1 MEGKK
6 MVVNYLLN
14 IVSNSIL
21 AFSSILLIDG
31 LEISKLPSKRSL
43 FFSGLIIIVLSAVTF
58 FFYQQNLY
66 PLPLLCYPIIFF
78 TSYLSAFKKLN
89 WAQIYIALIS
99 EFITTLFSSCFTI
112 IILNI
117 FSSEYEIINYI
128 SLILIRV
135 ILLLTVIALKN
146 QGKLQYLES
155 IIKLIPKHIWLLI
168 LVSIVDI
175 DLLLVFNNY
184 PVYNDTKQSII
195 TFLIAILTITLIVVI
210 FSLLINVTS
219 KNYYTA
225 LNSLL
230 EKQVATQIS
239 HYEKLEKLNSDMR
252 TFRHDYINHLSS
264 INTLIGEG
272 CYSDAQNYIDK
283 LTESTHRN
291 EAIYLTGNRLA
302 DAILTDKSDSC
313 KDFADIEF
321 DGCITDKIENSDIC
335 IILANSLDN
344 AIEACKK
351 CPESGKISIAAQ
363 IRQGYWTM
371 TMRNPTVSSDS
382 EGIMKTSKEDEK
394 NHGFGL
400 LSIEKAVKKYDG
412 TMVVSI
418 KDGIFEMAV
427 VLKIPIEN

>member
-1 MEGKK
+1 M
-6 MVVNYLLN
+6 
-14 IVSNSIL
+14 IIL
-21 AFSSILLIDG
+21 KIFSDLTMIITTILLINAFG
-31 LEISKLPSKRSL
+31 ISKLLDKKKQTIAVLISAILSSIIALSYVWEYNEISVLIYPLMFVIAFFIAFGRIKISQVYLALTLEFITSLLSSSVALIAFQIYSFTYRDLDAISL
-43 FFSGLIIIVLSAVTF
+43 FCVRIVFLIVAIVL
-58 FFYQQNLY
+58 N
-66 PLPLLCYPIIFF
+66 
-78 TSYLSAFKKLN
+78 FKKLAN
-89 WAQIYIALIS
+89 RFYS
-99 EFITTLFSSCFTI
+99 
-112 IILNI
+112 
-117 FSSEYEIINYI
+117 
-128 SLILIRV
+128 V
-135 ILLLTVIALKN
+135 LKN
-146 QGKLQYLES
+146 
-155 IIKLIPKHIWLLI
+155 IPKHIFVLI
-168 LVSIVDI
+168 IIALTFITCLSVC
-175 DLLLVFNNY
+175 NNY
-184 PVYNDTKQSII
+184 QTSNIIKQSVVTI
-195 TFLIAILTITLIVVI
+195 LIALLTITLIIMI
-210 FSLLINVTS
+210 FSLLINVAS

-264 INTLIGEG
+264 INALIGEG
-272 CYSDAQNYIDK
+272 CYSDAQKYIDK

-371 TMRNPTVSSDS
+371 TMRNPTVSADS

-400 LSIEKAVKKYDG
+400 LSIEQAVKKYDG
-412 TMVVSI
+412 TMAVSI
-418 KDGIFEMAV
+418 KNGVFEMAV
-427 VLKIPIEN
+427 VLKIPVEN

>member
-1 MEGKK
+1 M
-6 MVVNYLLN
+6 
-14 IVSNSIL
+14 IIL
-21 AFSSILLIDG
+21 KIFSDLTMIITTILLINAFG
-31 LEISKLPSKRSL
+31 ISKLLDKKKQTIAVLISAILSSIIALSYVWEYNEISVLIYPLMFVIAFFIAFGRIKISQVYLALTLEFITSLLSSSVALIAFQIYSFTYRDLDAISL
-43 FFSGLIIIVLSAVTF
+43 FCVRIVFLIVAIVL
-58 FFYQQNLY
+58 N
-66 PLPLLCYPIIFF
+66 
-78 TSYLSAFKKLN
+78 FKKLAN
-89 WAQIYIALIS
+89 RFYS
-99 EFITTLFSSCFTI
+99 
-112 IILNI
+112 
-117 FSSEYEIINYI
+117 
-128 SLILIRV
+128 V
-135 ILLLTVIALKN
+135 LKN
-146 QGKLQYLES
+146 
-155 IIKLIPKHIWLLI
+155 IPKHIFVLI
-168 LVSIVDI
+168 IIALTFITCLSVC
-175 DLLLVFNNY
+175 NNY
-184 PVYNDTKQSII
+184 QTSNIIKQSVVTI
-195 TFLIAILTITLIVVI
+195 LIALLTITLIIMI
-210 FSLLINVTS
+210 FSLLINVAS

-264 INTLIGEG
+264 INALIGEG
-272 CYSDAQNYIDK
+272 RYTDAQKYIDK

-335 IILANSLDN
+335 VILANSLDN

-371 TMRNPTVSSDS
+371 TMRNPTVSADS

-400 LSIEKAVKKYDG
+400 LSIEQAVKKYDG
-412 TMVVSI
+412 TMSVSI

-427 VLKIPIEN
+427 VLKIPVEN

>member
-1 MEGKK
+1 MIGQC
-6 MVVNYLLN
+6 VF
-14 IVSNSIL
+14 SIL
-21 AFSSILLIDG
+21 SDIIMVISTIILISGFGVNKISNTRNVIKALVIICVLSLTIFITYP
-31 LEISKLPSKRSL
+31 LEIN
-43 FFSGLIIIVLSAVTF
+43 FLSF
-58 FFYQQNLY
+58 WLY
-66 PLPLLCYPIIFF
+66 PIMFGLAYKFI
-78 TSYLSAFKKLN
+78 YLKLN
-89 WAQIYIALIS
+89 FAQIYIAILS
-99 EFITTLFSSCFTI
+99 EFIVYLFSSTGTFIVMQLTSDSFD
-112 IILNI
+112 LSNK
-117 FSSEYEIINYI
+117 I
-128 SLILIRV
+128 SLCISRV
-135 ILLLTVIALKN
+135 I
-146 QGKLQYLES
+146 YL
-155 IIKLIPKHIWLLI
+155 
-168 LVSIVDI
+168 V
-175 DLLLVFNNY
+175 
-184 PVYNDTKQSII
+184 
-195 TFLIAILTITLIVVI
+195 IAILISSSPRTKKLYIISKDIPKYIWFLIILSLICVSSISDLNCFPTINPSKELIVTIFVFLLVI
-210 FSLLINVTS
+210 CLISIVFSLLINVAS

-264 INTLIGEG
+264 INALIGEG
-272 CYSDAQNYIDK
+272 CYSDAQKYIDK

-351 CPESGKISIAAQ
+351 CPKRGKISIAAQ

-412 TMVVSI
+412 TMAVSI
-418 KDGIFEMAV
+418 KDGMFEMAV
-427 VLKIPIEN
+427 VMKIPVEN

>member
-1 MEGKK
+1 M
-6 MVVNYLLN
+6 
-14 IVSNSIL
+14 IIL
-21 AFSSILLIDG
+21 KIFSDLTMIITTILLINAFG
-31 LEISKLPSKRSL
+31 ISKLLDKKKQTIAVLISAILSSIIALSYVWEYNEISVLIYPLMFVIAFFIAFGRIKISQVYLALTLEFITSLLSSSVALIAFQIYSFTYRDLDAISL
-43 FFSGLIIIVLSAVTF
+43 FCVRIVFLIVAIVL
-58 FFYQQNLY
+58 N
-66 PLPLLCYPIIFF
+66 
-78 TSYLSAFKKLN
+78 FKKLAN
-89 WAQIYIALIS
+89 RFYS
-99 EFITTLFSSCFTI
+99 
-112 IILNI
+112 
-117 FSSEYEIINYI
+117 
-128 SLILIRV
+128 V
-135 ILLLTVIALKN
+135 LKN
-146 QGKLQYLES
+146 
-155 IIKLIPKHIWLLI
+155 IPKHIFVLI
-168 LVSIVDI
+168 IIALTFITCLSVC
-175 DLLLVFNNY
+175 NNY
-184 PVYNDTKQSII
+184 QTSNIIKQSVVTI
-195 TFLIAILTITLIVVI
+195 LIALLTITLIIMI
-210 FSLLINVTS
+210 FSLLINVAS

-264 INTLIGEG
+264 INALIGEG
-272 CYSDAQNYIDK
+272 CYSDAQKYIDK

-335 IILANSLDN
+335 IFLANSLDN

-371 TMRNPTVSSDS
+371 TMRNPTVSADS

-400 LSIEKAVKKYDG
+400 LSIEQAVKKYDG
-412 TMVVSI
+412 TMAVSI
-418 KDGIFEMAV
+418 KNGVFEMAV
-427 VLKIPIEN
+427 VLKIPVEN

>member
-1 MEGKK
+1 M
-6 MVVNYLLN
+6 
-14 IVSNSIL
+14 IIL
-21 AFSSILLIDG
+21 KIFSDLTMIITTILLINAFG
-31 LEISKLPSKRSL
+31 ISKLLDKKKQTIAVLISAILSSIIALSYVWEYNEISVLIYPLMFVIAFFIAFGRIKISQVYLALTLEFITSLLSSSVALIAFQIYSFTYRDLDAISL
-43 FFSGLIIIVLSAVTF
+43 FCVRIVFLIVAIVL
-58 FFYQQNLY
+58 N
-66 PLPLLCYPIIFF
+66 
-78 TSYLSAFKKLN
+78 FKKLAN
-89 WAQIYIALIS
+89 RFYS
-99 EFITTLFSSCFTI
+99 
-112 IILNI
+112 
-117 FSSEYEIINYI
+117 
-128 SLILIRV
+128 V
-135 ILLLTVIALKN
+135 LKN
-146 QGKLQYLES
+146 
-155 IIKLIPKHIWLLI
+155 IPKHIFVLI
-168 LVSIVDI
+168 IIALTFITCLSVC
-175 DLLLVFNNY
+175 NNY
-184 PVYNDTKQSII
+184 QTSNIIKQSVVTI
-195 TFLIAILTITLIVVI
+195 LIALLTITLIIMI
-210 FSLLINVTS
+210 FSLLINVAS

-264 INTLIGEG
+264 INALIGEG
-272 CYSDAQNYIDK
+272 CYSDAQKYIDK

-371 TMRNPTVSSDS
+371 TMRNPTVSADS

-400 LSIEKAVKKYDG
+400 LSIGQAVKKYDG
-412 TMVVSI
+412 TMAVSI
-418 KDGIFEMAV
+418 KNGVFEMAV
-427 VLKIPIEN
+427 VLKIPVEN

>member
-1 MEGKK
+1 M
-6 MVVNYLLN
+6 
-14 IVSNSIL
+14 IIL
-21 AFSSILLIDG
+21 KIFSDLTMIITTILLINAFG
-31 LEISKLPSKRSL
+31 ISKLLDKKKQTIAVLISAILSSIIALSYVWKYNEISVLIYPLMFVIAFFIAFGRIKISQVYLALTLEFITSLLSSSVALIAFQIYSFTYRDLDAISL
-43 FFSGLIIIVLSAVTF
+43 FCVRIVFLIVAIVL
-58 FFYQQNLY
+58 N
-66 PLPLLCYPIIFF
+66 
-78 TSYLSAFKKLN
+78 FKKLAN
-89 WAQIYIALIS
+89 RFYS
-99 EFITTLFSSCFTI
+99 
-112 IILNI
+112 
-117 FSSEYEIINYI
+117 
-128 SLILIRV
+128 V
-135 ILLLTVIALKN
+135 LKN
-146 QGKLQYLES
+146 
-155 IIKLIPKHIWLLI
+155 IPKHIFVLI
-168 LVSIVDI
+168 IIALTFITCLSVC
-175 DLLLVFNNY
+175 NNY
-184 PVYNDTKQSII
+184 QTSNIIKQSVVTI
-195 TFLIAILTITLIVVI
+195 LIALLTITLIIMI
-210 FSLLINVTS
+210 FSLLINVAS

-264 INTLIGEG
+264 INALIGEG
-272 CYSDAQNYIDK
+272 CYSDAQKYIDK

-351 CPESGKISIAAQ
+351 CPKRGKISIAAQ

-394 NHGFGL
+394 SHGFGL
-400 LSIEKAVKKYDG
+400 LSIEQAVKKYDG
-412 TMVVSI
+412 TMAVSI
-418 KDGIFEMAV
+418 QDGVFEMAV
-427 VLKIPIEN
+427 VLKIPVKN